1 MSDGNGLG
9 GSVFCRERWNSWICG
24 RPPDAKALIKDVS
37 VNQERKLG
45 DRRRS
50 DTVVVPTI
58 NYASWGLVDVYMTHQ
73 HSVGNQAFGP
83 GEVWSQGWNLKK
95 LTGIHLQA
103 RSMWLNLTQHGET
116 YQVQTRL
123 GLTDWQLFL
132 DCVNSGAWPVLV
144 GEVICL
150 VNSVNER
157 DLCLL
162 NSRYQFRLVINF
174 LEDSL
179 STSDRKLKATRS
191 VMPLD
196 VLGCTRA
203 TLASSASFMPDLKG
217 MGNLFKTCRAW
228 DRCLQLFIFNGIA
241 L

>member
-1 MSDGNGLG
+1 MGTAWGSRYSAGRGEIL
-9 GSVFCRERWNSWICG
+9 GSVE
-24 RPPDAKALIKDVS
+24 DHLMQALIKDVS

-58 NYASWGLVDVYMTHQ
+58 NYASWGLVDVYMTSSALRGKPK
-73 HSVGNQAFGP
+73 HSGS

-174 LEDSL
+174 LEGLIVDK
-179 STSDRKLKATRS
+179 R
-191 VMPLD
+191 
-196 VLGCTRA
+196 
-203 TLASSASFMPDLKG
+203 
-217 MGNLFKTCRAW
+217 
-228 DRCLQLFIFNGIA
+228 
-241 L
+241 